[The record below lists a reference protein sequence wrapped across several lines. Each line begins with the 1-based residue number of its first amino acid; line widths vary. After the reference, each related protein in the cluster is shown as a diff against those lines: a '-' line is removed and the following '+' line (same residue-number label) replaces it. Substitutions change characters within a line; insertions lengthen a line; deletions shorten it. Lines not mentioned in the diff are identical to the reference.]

1 MIQMQE
7 MVMGILLIH
16 LLREQLLLLVKKLK
30 LLPKLKTVGL
40 KLEKKVLTL
49 VQLRKL
55 LSVQN
60 LKVGISVFSLK
71 FLRPSV
77 EKWSNLPLSWRMGS
91 PLTLVNWYY
100 SPQTEKVGNILGN
113 GLRAIIKLIFHKIQ
127 TIYLVQTLPLR

>member
-1 MIQMQE
+1 MR
-7 MVMGILLIH
+7 LIH

-40 KLEKKVLTL
+40 KLKKKALTL

-77 EKWSNLPLSWRMGS
+77 EKWSNLPLSWRMVS
-91 PLTLVNWYY
+91 PLTLVKWYY
-100 SPQTEKVGNILGN
+100 SPQTEKVGNTLVSGINTEINL
-113 GLRAIIKLIFHKIQ
+113 LKRLFHKIQ
-127 TIYLVQTLPLR
+127 TIYLVQILPTI

>member
-1 MIQMQE
+1 MQE
-7 MVMGILLIH
+7 MVMGKRLIH
-16 LLREQLLLLVKKLK
+16 LLREKLLLLVKKLK

-40 KLEKKVLTL
+40 KLKKKVLTL

-77 EKWSNLPLSWRMGS
+77 EKWSNLPLSWRMVS
-91 PLTLVNWYY
+91 PLTLVKWYY
-100 SPQTEKVGNILGN
+100 SPQTVQVGNTLVSGIKMEINL
-113 GLRAIIKLIFHKIQ
+113 LKLIFHKIQ
-127 TIYLVQTLPLR
+127 TIYLVQTLPLK